1 MENPQKKAHDIWE
14 QTLSLL
20 RSKLGLRNHETWF
33 HGTRGVAIE
42 NGAITVSV
50 PSKFCKEWIQDK
62 YGSVVKEVVGT
73 VGEESLEVEFVVQ
86 EGGLTKPNDII
97 EEKTAPQLHLPKKE
111 GAPPPKEGAFNPR
124 YTFDAFVVGPS
135 NRFSHAASLAVAES
149 PARAYNP
156 LFIYGGVGLGKTHLM
171 HAVGQALLQ
180 KTPSTKI
187 LYISSERFTNQLITA
202 IQNRTTL
209 SFREKYRNLD
219 VLLIDD
225 IHFIAGKEA
234 TQEEFFHTFN
244 ALYDA
249 HKQIILS
256 SDRPPK
262 EIQALEERLVSR
274 FEWGLVT
281 DIQKPDLETRIA
293 ILRKKIE
300 LLKGKGDAG
309 PVLVPDEAT
318 LFIAEKVTSNIRE
331 LEGALMRVIAYSS
344 IFEKDVSLGLAKDVL
359 KEMLLEEEKRI
370 TADLI
375 QKKVAEHFDIRL
387 QDMKVKR
394 RSKAIAYPRQIAM
407 YLVRELT
414 DHSLPEIGEFF
425 GGRDH
430 TTVLYAHAR
439 IQQEVKNNQT
449 TQQLIHKLIAE
460 IKS

>member
-1 MENPQKKAHDIWE
+1 MEKTQKKAHEIWE
-14 QTLSLL
+14 EALSLL
-20 RSKLGLRNHETWF
+20 KSKLGPRNHETWF
-33 HGTRGVAIE
+33 HGTRGIDIQ

-62 YGSVVKEVVGT
+62 YKSVVKEAIGAT
-73 VGEESLEVEFVVQ
+73 GSEELEVEFVV
-86 EGGLTKPNDII
+86 EGGERISKKKVEMTPLPTEKFVAKPV
-97 EEKTAPQLHLPKKE
+97 
-111 GAPPPKEGAFNPR
+111 PPSPKESAFNPR
-124 YTFDAFVVGPS
+124 YTFDSFVVGPS
-135 NRFSHAASLAVAES
+135 NRFAHAASLAVAES
-149 PARAYNP
+149 PARSYNP

-171 HAVGQALLQ
+171 QAIGQFLLKKNQ
-180 KTPSTKI
+180 NAKV

-209 SFREKYRNLD
+209 AFREKYRTLD
-219 VLLIDD
+219 ALLIDD

-244 ALYDA
+244 ALYDS

-262 EIQALEERLVSR
+262 DIQALEERLVSR

-293 ILRKKIE
+293 ILRKKVE
-300 LLKGKGDAG
+300 ANR
-309 PVLVPDEAT
+309 VSVPEEVAF
-318 LFIAEKVTSNIRE
+318 FIAERVTSNIRE
-331 LEGALMRVIAYSS
+331 LEGALMRVVAYSS
-344 IFEKDVSLGLAKDVL
+344 IFEKEITLDLAREVL

-370 TADLI
+370 TVDFI

-394 RSKAIAYPRQIAM
+394 RNKAIAYPRQVAM

-430 TTVLYAHAR
+430 TTVLHAHTR
-439 IQQEVKNNQT
+439 IREELKNNQT
-449 TQQLIHKLIAE
+449 TQHLIHKLTSD

>member
-1 MENPQKKAHDIWE
+1 MEEARKKAREIWE
-14 QTLSLL
+14 EALSALKS
-20 RSKLGLRNHETWF
+20 RLGPRNHETWF
-33 HGTRGVAIE
+33 HGTKGVDIQ
-42 NGAITVSV
+42 NGSITVSV

-62 YGSVVKEVVGT
+62 YSSVVKEAMGAA
-73 VGEESLEVEFVVQ
+73 GSEELAVEFVV
-86 EGGLTKPNDII
+86 EGGGRSSGEKSEIVVTPSPSI
-97 EEKTAPQLHLPKKE
+97 ERGEPSLKE
-111 GAPPPKEGAFNPR
+111 RESFFNPR
-124 YTFDAFVVGPS
+124 YTFDSFVVGPS
-135 NRFSHAASLAVAES
+135 NRFAHAASMAVAES

-171 HAVGQALLQ
+171 QAIGQFHLRRN
-180 KTPSTKI
+180 PSLKI

-225 IHFIAGKEA
+225 VHFIAGKEA

-249 HKQIILS
+249 HKQIVLS

-293 ILRKKIE
+293 ILRKKVE
-300 LLKGKGDAG
+300 VSHVFF
-309 PVLVPDEAT
+309 PEEAI
-318 LFIAEKVTSNIRE
+318 LFIAERVISNIRE
-331 LEGALMRVIAYSS
+331 LEGALMRVVAYSS
-344 IFEKDVSLGLAKDVL
+344 VFEKEITPELAKEVL
-359 KEMLLEEEKRI
+359 KEMLLEEERRI
-370 TADLI
+370 TIDLI
-375 QKKVAEHFDIRL
+375 QKKVAEHFDVRL
-387 QDMKVKR
+387 QDMKIKR
-394 RSKAIAYPRQIAM
+394 RSRAIVYPRQIAM
-407 YLVRELT
+407 YLARELT

-430 TTVLYAHAR
+430 TTVLHAHSR
-439 IQQEVKNNQT
+439 IREELKNNQAS
-449 TQQLIHKLIAE
+449 QHLIHKLIDD